1 MKKNQ
6 TVQGT
11 FSKLFGKKH
20 ANPPATSLYAT
31 NPPWIFT
38 QEAPE
43 EGTRHFDG
51 IYYGDNRF
59 DTVSES
65 GTATLK
71 ARPRVRPLLTFL
83 PLDAQ
88 ENHGL
93 AVPTPSVPDSFADKQ
108 MTGTSKLINGNLR
121 LYSSVGDLRPRY
133 YGQDL
138 LIPPPPPGP
147 APAPPSD
154 TPQPQEEPSPPPPP
168 STAPPPPPLLLLEP
182 PSPPSVAPPLPPV
195 MGALPAAPPLPSPST
210 PTPPDFIPPAPP
222 PPLLPAPAPPAPV
235 SPHTPGTHPFPA
247 AGITKWKSEVA
258 LSDGQ
263 PEAPRGSPPRSPA
276 EPKGS
281 LLGPEIHL
289 TFPSSLKVP
298 PPTPVRISSISSQE
312 AQGALPEEGK
322 ATKKAPS
329 RLPLPP
335 SFHIRPASQ
344 VYPDRATEPDHPEEP
359 RATAPASPRPSQS
372 QAWTSEQA
380 ETPPPAPP
388 LPPPPPPLPPPAP
401 PLPPAAP
408 PLPSAEKA
416 APPPA
421 GVMKRPKSSSPAPK
435 PKLNPPSPE
444 DTASSE
450 SVDWRD
456 PSQMAKLRNELS
468 AYLCGSRR
476 EDRFASHRPGPIAA
490 SQGKES
496 QKGPSLPEKEAP
508 PSLPEKEAP
517 PSLPEKEAPPS
528 LPEKEAPPSLPE
540 KEAPPSLP
548 EKEAPPSLPE
558 KEAPPSVPEE
568 SPCSQPERK
577 AATSLTLPPVDYI
590 PQDLPTP
597 SIWQIRNKLEAQLSS
612 SAEKEA
618 KPSRGSLPPKPQL
631 EGGRIFENRADNGK
645 FSKPVA
651 KNLPPLSTTP
661 LPTTPLQSKATPGP
675 ATPAPAIPP
684 KATPEP
690 ATPGPATPPKATPEP
705 ATPGSAT
712 PPKATPGRATPPKAT
727 PGRATPPKATPL
739 PTTSSQLI
747 AEKNLVPAGQWEK
760 PEHQELAVP
769 SKSEAEGRSSET
781 SKPTQGALS
790 SPALP
795 PKISPGREE
804 VPFLY
809 KPHRSQNSPSR
820 DVAVVMP
827 TLSRGEAV
835 GSGEPV
841 EVKEPQGLPA
851 KPPASAPPAEELLRH
866 PVTGEVVEQGSAM
879 ALLLAARQR
888 AQKGRSRG
896 AALGQS
902 SLPGSLRGHSQP
914 RAGSDSIF
922 YNDGQPNSFTV
933 VPKVPKETEKDP
945 QLTSP
950 GQPKVTSQWKPQ
962 PRRDP
967 EGMEPS
973 RGYSWTKTEPQAP
986 VAWERPAPSSLP
998 RGRLLPKSS
1007 SSPPP
1012 SHKREEVEFNFEV
1025 IPPPP
1030 EFSNDP
1036 APPPRALQYL
1046 GRRGSPPRNNFSD
1059 LGQLAD
1065 AGPACGFSLFSA
1077 SAGPSGAARGLDHF
1091 SGGGRSLIKKRL
1103 YVVGETHRS
1112 PRLPRG
1118 GTGRSPTSPNCFGP
1132 QPRGPFAAPGRPEM
1146 RRVNSTGRAPPA
1158 GLHVRKMSLEGAPR
1172 GEAKYKA
1179 PCGGGGNCGD
1189 CGCAP
1194 ATRSSK
1200 AMLASHHESAAQDGR
1215 PLIPG
1220 RGAGLL
1226 PSDGTG
1232 MAGCCR
1238 PAVGASGC
1246 FWPGST
1252 LLGLSS
1258 LFLCYWGHWKC
1269 FCQTWITQ
1277 REGTAPLGARVAEA
1291 SQDQLVHCPA
1301 HLESPPS
1308 GESLMVLG
1316 VLKINYFFFG
1326 CIGSLLLP
1334 TGFL

>member
-1 MKKNQ
+1 MKKNP

-43 EGTRHFDG
+43 EGTRGFDG

-93 AVPTPSVPDSFADKQ
+93 AVPTPSVPDNFADKQ
-108 MTGTSKLINGNLR
+108 MTGTSRLVNGNLR
-121 LYSSVGDLRPRY
+121 LYSSVGDLRPGH

-147 APAPPSD
+147 APAPPPD
-154 TPQPQEEPSPPPPP
+154 TPQPQEEPLPPPPP
-168 STAPPPPPLLLLEP
+168 STAPPPPPLLLEP
-182 PSPPSVAPPLPPV
+182 PSPPSMAPPLPPV
-195 MGALPAAPPLPSPST
+195 MGPLSTAPRLPSPAT

-222 PPLLPAPAPPAPV
+222 LPLLAPPLPLLPAPALPAPV
-235 SPHTPGTHPFPA
+235 SPHTSGTHPFPA
-247 AGITKWKSEVA
+247 AGVTKWKSEVA
-258 LSDGQ
+258 LSDRQ
-263 PEAPRGSPPRSPA
+263 PEAPRSPA

-281 LLGPEIHL
+281 LLGPETHL
-289 TFPSSLKVP
+289 TFPSLLKVP
-298 PPTPVRISSISSQE
+298 PPTPVRTSSISTQE
-312 AQGALPEEGK
+312 AQGALPEEGEV
-322 ATKKAPS
+322 TKKAPS

-344 VYPDRATEPDHPEEP
+344 VYPNRATEPDRPEEP
-359 RATAPASPRPSQS
+359 RATAPASPRPGQP

-388 LPPPPPPLPPPAP
+388 LPPPPPPLPPSAS

-435 PKLNPPSPE
+435 PKLDPPSLE

-476 EDRFASHRPGPIAA
+476 EDRFASHRPGPTAA

-508 PSLPEKEAP
+508 PSLPEKEV
-517 PSLPEKEAPPS
+517 
-528 LPEKEAPPSLPE
+528 
-540 KEAPPSLP
+540 
-548 EKEAPPSLPE
+548 PPSLPE

-568 SPCSQPERK
+568 SPGSQPKRK
-577 AATSLTLPPVDYI
+577 ATTSLTLPPVDYI
-590 PQDLPTP
+590 PQDSPTP

-631 EGGRIFENRADNGK
+631 EGVRIFENRADNGK

-651 KNLPPLSTTP
+651 KNLPSLSTTP

-675 ATPAPAIPP
+675 ATP
-684 KATPEP
+684 
-690 ATPGPATPPKATPEP
+690 GPATPPKATPEP
-705 ATPGSAT
+705 ATPG
-712 PPKATPGRATPPKAT
+712 P
-727 PGRATPPKATPL
+727 ATPPKATPL

-769 SKSEAEGRSSET
+769 SKPEAEGRSLET

-841 EVKEPQGLPA
+841 EVKEPQRLPA
-851 KPPASAPPAEELLRH
+851 KPPASAQPAEELLRH
-866 PVTGEVVEQGSAM
+866 PVTGEVVEQGSPM

-902 SLPGSLRGHSQP
+902 SLSGSLRGHSQP
-914 RAGSDSIF
+914 GAGSDGIF

-950 GQPKVTSQWKPQ
+950 GQPKVPSQWKPQ

-967 EGMEPS
+967 EGTEPS
-973 RGYSWTKTEPQAP
+973 RGYSCTKTEPQAS

-1007 SSPPP
+1007 SSPPSP
-1012 SHKREEVEFNFEV
+1012 SHKREEEEFNFEV

-1030 EFSNDP
+1030 EFSNYP
-1036 APPPRALQYL
+1036 EPPPRALQYL

-1065 AGPACGFSLFSA
+1065 AGPARGFRRFPA
-1077 SAGPSGAARGLDHF
+1077 IAGPAGAARGLDDF
-1091 SGGGRSLIKKRL
+1091 SGRSRSLIKKRL
-1103 YVVGETHRS
+1103 YVVGDTHRS

-1118 GTGRSPTSPNCFGP
+1118 GTGRSPISPSCFGP
-1132 QPRGPFAAPGRPEM
+1132 QPRGPFAAPGGPEM

-1158 GLHVRKMSLEGAPR
+1158 GLQARKMPLEGAHR

-1179 PCGGGGNCGD
+1179 PGGGGGGGGGGNCGD

-1194 ATRSSK
+1194 ATRRSPHSNPHYGSSINTFTV
-1200 AMLASHHESAAQDGR
+1200 R
-1215 PLIPG
+1215 PGTQHPISYAYS
-1220 RGAGLL
+1220 GA
-1226 PSDGTG
+1226 
-1232 MAGCCR
+1232 
-1238 PAVGASGC
+1238 
-1246 FWPGST
+1246 
-1252 LLGLSS
+1252 
-1258 LFLCYWGHWKC
+1258 HWK
-1269 FCQTWITQ
+1269 
-1277 REGTAPLGARVAEA
+1277 AP
-1291 SQDQLVHCPA
+1291 S
-1301 HLESPPS
+1301 
-1308 GESLMVLG
+1308 
-1316 VLKINYFFFG
+1316 
-1326 CIGSLLLP
+1326 
-1334 TGFL
+1334 

>member
-1 MKKNQ
+1 MKKNP

-43 EGTRHFDG
+43 EGTRGFDG

-93 AVPTPSVPDSFADKQ
+93 AVPTPSVPDNFADKQ
-108 MTGTSKLINGNLR
+108 MTGTSRLVNGNLR
-121 LYSSVGDLRPRY
+121 LYSSVGDLRPGH

-147 APAPPSD
+147 APAPPPD
-154 TPQPQEEPSPPPPP
+154 TPQPQEEPLPPPPP
-168 STAPPPPPLLLLEP
+168 STAPPPPPLLLEP
-182 PSPPSVAPPLPPV
+182 PSPPSMAPPLPPV
-195 MGALPAAPPLPSPST
+195 MGPLSTAPRLPSPAT

-222 PPLLPAPAPPAPV
+222 LPLLPAPALPAPV
-235 SPHTPGTHPFPA
+235 SPHTSGTHPFPA
-247 AGITKWKSEVA
+247 AGVTKWKSEVA
-258 LSDGQ
+258 LSDRQ
-263 PEAPRGSPPRSPA
+263 PEAPRSPA

-281 LLGPEIHL
+281 LLGPETHL
-289 TFPSSLKVP
+289 TFPSLLKVP
-298 PPTPVRISSISSQE
+298 PPTPVRTSSISTQE
-312 AQGALPEEGK
+312 AQGALPEEGEV
-322 ATKKAPS
+322 TKKAPS

-344 VYPDRATEPDHPEEP
+344 VYPNRATEPDRPEEP
-359 RATAPASPRPSQS
+359 RATAPASPRPGQP

-388 LPPPPPPLPPPAP
+388 LPPPPPPLPPSAS

-435 PKLNPPSPE
+435 PKLDPPSLE

-476 EDRFASHRPGPIAA
+476 EDRFASHRPGPTAA

-508 PSLPEKEAP
+508 PSLPEKEV
-517 PSLPEKEAPPS
+517 
-528 LPEKEAPPSLPE
+528 
-540 KEAPPSLP
+540 
-548 EKEAPPSLPE
+548 PPSLPE

-568 SPCSQPERK
+568 SPGSQPKRK
-577 AATSLTLPPVDYI
+577 ATTSLTLPPVDYI
-590 PQDLPTP
+590 PQDSPTP

-631 EGGRIFENRADNGK
+631 EGVRIFENRADNGK

-651 KNLPPLSTTP
+651 KNLPSLSTTP

-675 ATPAPAIPP
+675 ATPGPATPP
-684 KATPEP
+684 RATPEPATPGPATPPRATPEP

-705 ATPGSAT
+705 ATPG
-712 PPKATPGRATPPKAT
+712 P
-727 PGRATPPKATPL
+727 ATPPKATPL

-769 SKSEAEGRSSET
+769 SKPEAEGRSLET

-841 EVKEPQGLPA
+841 EVKEPQRLPA
-851 KPPASAPPAEELLRH
+851 KPPASAQPAEELLRH
-866 PVTGEVVEQGSAM
+866 PVTGEVVEQGSPM

-902 SLPGSLRGHSQP
+902 SLSGSLRGHSQP
-914 RAGSDSIF
+914 GAGSDGIF

-950 GQPKVTSQWKPQ
+950 GQPKVPSQWKPQ

-967 EGMEPS
+967 EGTEPS
-973 RGYSWTKTEPQAP
+973 RGYSCTKTEPQAS

-1007 SSPPP
+1007 SSPPSP
-1012 SHKREEVEFNFEV
+1012 SHKREEEEFNFEV

-1030 EFSNDP
+1030 EFSNYP
-1036 APPPRALQYL
+1036 EPPPRALQYL

-1065 AGPACGFSLFSA
+1065 AGPARGFRSPHSNPHYGSSINTFTVRPGTQHPISYA
-1077 SAGPSGAARGLDHF
+1077 YSGAHW
-1091 SGGGRSLIKKRL
+1091 
-1103 YVVGETHRS
+1103 
-1112 PRLPRG
+1112 
-1118 GTGRSPTSPNCFGP
+1118 
-1132 QPRGPFAAPGRPEM
+1132 
-1146 RRVNSTGRAPPA
+1146 
-1158 GLHVRKMSLEGAPR
+1158 
-1172 GEAKYKA
+1172 KA
-1179 PCGGGGNCGD
+1179 P
-1189 CGCAP
+1189 
-1194 ATRSSK
+1194 S
-1200 AMLASHHESAAQDGR
+1200 
-1215 PLIPG
+1215 
-1220 RGAGLL
+1220 
-1226 PSDGTG
+1226 
-1232 MAGCCR
+1232 
-1238 PAVGASGC
+1238 
-1246 FWPGST
+1246 
-1252 LLGLSS
+1252 
-1258 LFLCYWGHWKC
+1258 
-1269 FCQTWITQ
+1269 
-1277 REGTAPLGARVAEA
+1277 
-1291 SQDQLVHCPA
+1291 
-1301 HLESPPS
+1301 
-1308 GESLMVLG
+1308 
-1316 VLKINYFFFG
+1316 
-1326 CIGSLLLP
+1326 
-1334 TGFL
+1334 

>member
-1 MKKNQ
+1 
-6 TVQGT
+6 
-11 FSKLFGKKH
+11 
-20 ANPPATSLYAT
+20 
-31 NPPWIFT
+31 
-38 QEAPE
+38 
-43 EGTRHFDG
+43 
-51 IYYGDNRF
+51 
-59 DTVSES
+59 
-65 GTATLK
+65 
-71 ARPRVRPLLTFL
+71 
-83 PLDAQ
+83 
-88 ENHGL
+88 
-93 AVPTPSVPDSFADKQ
+93 

-121 LYSSVGDLRPRY
+121 LYSSVGDLRPGH

-168 STAPPPPPLLLLEP
+168 STAPPPPPLLLEP

-195 MGALPAAPPLPSPST
+195 MGALSAAPPLPSPST

-222 PPLLPAPAPPAPV
+222 PPLLPALAPPAPV

-247 AGITKWKSEVA
+247 AGVTKWKSEVA
-258 LSDGQ
+258 VSDGQ

-281 LLGPEIHL
+281 LLGPETHL

-298 PPTPVRISSISSQE
+298 PPTPVRTSSISSQE
-312 AQGALPEEGK
+312 AQGALPEEGE

-359 RATAPASPRPSQS
+359 KAMAPA
-372 QAWTSEQA
+372 T
-380 ETPPPAPP
+380 
-388 LPPPPPPLPPPAP
+388 
-401 PLPPAAP
+401 
-408 PLPSAEKA
+408 
-416 APPPA
+416 
-421 GVMKRPKSSSPAPK
+421 
-435 PKLNPPSPE
+435 
-444 DTASSE
+444 
-450 SVDWRD
+450 
-456 PSQMAKLRNELS
+456 
-468 AYLCGSRR
+468 
-476 EDRFASHRPGPIAA
+476 
-490 SQGKES
+490 
-496 QKGPSLPEKEAP
+496 
-508 PSLPEKEAP
+508 
-517 PSLPEKEAPPS
+517 
-528 LPEKEAPPSLPE
+528 
-540 KEAPPSLP
+540 
-548 EKEAPPSLPE
+548 
-558 KEAPPSVPEE
+558 
-568 SPCSQPERK
+568 
-577 AATSLTLPPVDYI
+577 
-590 PQDLPTP
+590 
-597 SIWQIRNKLEAQLSS
+597 
-612 SAEKEA
+612 
-618 KPSRGSLPPKPQL
+618 
-631 EGGRIFENRADNGK
+631 
-645 FSKPVA
+645 
-651 KNLPPLSTTP
+651 
-661 LPTTPLQSKATPGP
+661 
-675 ATPAPAIPP
+675 
-684 KATPEP
+684 
-690 ATPGPATPPKATPEP
+690 
-705 ATPGSAT
+705 
-712 PPKATPGRATPPKAT
+712 
-727 PGRATPPKATPL
+727 
-739 PTTSSQLI
+739 
-747 AEKNLVPAGQWEK
+747 EKNLVPAGQWEK

-835 GSGEPV
+835 GSGKPV

-851 KPPASAPPAEELLRH
+851 KPPASAQPAEELLRH

-902 SLPGSLRGHSQP
+902 SLPGSLRRHTQP

-967 EGMEPS
+967 EGTEPS
-973 RGYSWTKTEPQAP
+973 HVYSWTKTEPQAP

-998 RGRLLPKSS
+998 QGRLLPKSS
-1007 SSPPP
+1007 SFPPP
-1012 SHKREEVEFNFEV
+1012 SHKREEVELNFEV

-1077 SAGPSGAARGLDHF
+1077 RAGPSGAARALDHF

-1132 QPRGPFAAPGRPEM
+1132 QPRGPFAAPGGPEM
-1146 RRVNSTGRAPPA
+1146 RRVNSTTGRAPPA
-1158 GLHVRKMSLEGAPR
+1158 GLHARKMSLEGAPR

-1179 PCGGGGNCGD
+1179 PGGGGGGGGGNCGD
-1189 CGCAP
+1189 CGCTP
-1194 ATRSSK
+1194 ATRRSPHSNPHYGSSINTFTVRPGTRHPISCAYSGAHRK
-1200 AMLASHHESAAQDGR
+1200 A
-1215 PLIPG
+1215 
-1220 RGAGLL
+1220 
-1226 PSDGTG
+1226 PS
-1232 MAGCCR
+1232 
-1238 PAVGASGC
+1238 
-1246 FWPGST
+1246 
-1252 LLGLSS
+1252 
-1258 LFLCYWGHWKC
+1258 
-1269 FCQTWITQ
+1269 
-1277 REGTAPLGARVAEA
+1277 
-1291 SQDQLVHCPA
+1291 
-1301 HLESPPS
+1301 
-1308 GESLMVLG
+1308 
-1316 VLKINYFFFG
+1316 
-1326 CIGSLLLP
+1326 
-1334 TGFL
+1334 

>member
-1 MKKNQ
+1 MKKNP

-43 EGTRHFDG
+43 EGTRDFDG
-51 IYYGDNRF
+51 IYFGDNRV

-93 AVPTPSVPDSFADKQ
+93 AVPTPSVPDNFADQQ
-108 MTGTSKLINGNLR
+108 MTGSKLINGNLR
-121 LYSSVGDLRPRY
+121 LYSSVGDLRPGQ

-138 LIPPPPPGP
+138 LIPPP
-147 APAPPSD
+147 
-154 TPQPQEEPSPPPPP
+154 
-168 STAPPPPPLLLLEP
+168 
-182 PSPPSVAPPLPPV
+182 
-195 MGALPAAPPLPSPST
+195 
-210 PTPPDFIPPAPP
+210 
-222 PPLLPAPAPPAPV
+222 
-235 SPHTPGTHPFPA
+235 
-247 AGITKWKSEVA
+247 
-258 LSDGQ
+258 
-263 PEAPRGSPPRSPA
+263 
-276 EPKGS
+276 
-281 LLGPEIHL
+281 
-289 TFPSSLKVP
+289 
-298 PPTPVRISSISSQE
+298 
-312 AQGALPEEGK
+312 
-322 ATKKAPS
+322 
-329 RLPLPP
+329 
-335 SFHIRPASQ
+335 
-344 VYPDRATEPDHPEEP
+344 
-359 RATAPASPRPSQS
+359 
-372 QAWTSEQA
+372 
-380 ETPPPAPP
+380 
-388 LPPPPPPLPPPAP
+388 
-401 PLPPAAP
+401 
-408 PLPSAEKA
+408 
-416 APPPA
+416 
-421 GVMKRPKSSSPAPK
+421 KRPKSSSPAPK
-435 PKLNPPSPE
+435 PKLDPPSPE

-450 SVDWRD
+450 SVDWWD

-476 EDRFASHRPGPIAA
+476 EDRFASHRPGPTAS

-496 QKGPSLPEKEAP
+496 QKG
-508 PSLPEKEAP
+508 
-517 PSLPEKEAPPS
+517 
-528 LPEKEAPPSLPE
+528 
-540 KEAPPSLP
+540 
-548 EKEAPPSLPE
+548 PSLPE

-577 AATSLTLPPVDYI
+577 AATSLTLPPLDYI
-590 PQDLPTP
+590 PQDSPTP
-597 SIWQIRNKLEAQLSS
+597 SIRQIRNKLEAQLSS

-631 EGGRIFENRADNGK
+631 EGVRIFENRADNGK
-645 FSKPVA
+645 FSKPAA

-675 ATPAPAIPP
+675 AIPPRATPEPATPGPATPP

-705 ATPGSAT
+705 ATPGPAT
-712 PPKATPGRATPPKAT
+712 PPKATPEPAT
-727 PGRATPPKATPL
+727 PGPAAPLKATPL

-760 PEHQELAVP
+760 PEPQEVAVP
-769 SKSEAEGRSSET
+769 SKPEAGGCSSET

-795 PKISPGREE
+795 AKISPGREE

-809 KPHRSQNSPSR
+809 KPHRSQNIPSR
-820 DVAVVMP
+820 DVAVVTP

-835 GSGEPV
+835 GSWEPV
-841 EVKEPQGLPA
+841 EVKEPRRLPA
-851 KPPASAPPAEELLRH
+851 NPPASAQPAEELLRH
-866 PVTGEVVEQGSAM
+866 PVTGQVVEQGSPM

-914 RAGSDSIF
+914 GAGSDTIF

-945 QLTSP
+945 QLTLP
-950 GQPKVTSQWKPQ
+950 GQPKVPSQWKPQ

-967 EGMEPS
+967 EGTEPS

-986 VAWERPAPSSLP
+986 VAWERPVPSSLP
-998 RGRLLPKSS
+998 QGRLLPKSS
-1007 SSPPP
+1007 SSPPSP
-1012 SHKREEVEFNFEV
+1012 SHKREEEFNLEV

-1030 EFSNDP
+1030 EFSNYP
-1036 APPPRALQYL
+1036 EPSPRALQYL
-1046 GRRGSPPRNNFSD
+1046 GRRGSPHQNNFSD

-1065 AGPACGFSLFSA
+1065 AGPAHGSSRFSA
-1077 SAGPSGAARGLDHF
+1077 SAGPTGAAMGLDRF
-1091 SGGGRSLIKKRL
+1091 SGGGRSLIKKRM

-1118 GTGRSPTSPNCFGP
+1118 GTGRSPTSPSCFGP
-1132 QPRGPFAAPGRPEM
+1132 HPRGPFAAPGGLEM
-1146 RRVNSTGRAPPA
+1146 RRVNSTGRAPLA
-1158 GLHVRKMSLEGAPR
+1158 GLHARNMPLEGGPR

-1179 PCGGGGNCGD
+1179 PGGGD

-1194 ATRSSK
+1194 ATRRSPHSNPHYGSSINTFTVRPGTHHPISYAYSGAHRK
-1200 AMLASHHESAAQDGR
+1200 A
-1215 PLIPG
+1215 
-1220 RGAGLL
+1220 
-1226 PSDGTG
+1226 PS
-1232 MAGCCR
+1232 
-1238 PAVGASGC
+1238 
-1246 FWPGST
+1246 
-1252 LLGLSS
+1252 
-1258 LFLCYWGHWKC
+1258 
-1269 FCQTWITQ
+1269 
-1277 REGTAPLGARVAEA
+1277 
-1291 SQDQLVHCPA
+1291 
-1301 HLESPPS
+1301 
-1308 GESLMVLG
+1308 
-1316 VLKINYFFFG
+1316 
-1326 CIGSLLLP
+1326 
-1334 TGFL
+1334 